1 MSVFQFPK
9 DVAGEMVF
17 DLGMARDRL
26 TGMGSRI
33 LIPVVS
39 AAVTNQNTSVIFNF
53 IDQIVPFH
61 PTAISPCLR
70 IPGIFPVLI
79 S

>member
-1 MSVFQFPK
+1 MLWIGDLGSHILRHFVSVFQFPN

-17 DLGMARDRL
+17 DLGMARNRL

-33 LIPVVS
+33 LIPIVS
-39 AAVTNQNTSVIFNF
+39 AAMPNEHTSHAL
-53 IDQIVPFH
+53 DLSH
-61 PTAISPCLR
+61 E
-70 IPGIFPVLI
+70 FPALHA